1 MEQYIRGL
9 NLSQLREL
17 WDAQDDLLLEHEK
30 TFDDFYQELMKG
42 HDSNDKELTYIVES
56 YLRRVLIDYFYRHPR
71 VNPEEVK
78 TKSEARTK
86 KLEELRAEYNN
97 KTYADLIGDS
107 DGFYKWLSKKNS
119 QDVDR
124 NKIKH
129 FLDSIKLDSV
139 IELESLNTKEKEI
152 AKDRIK
158 QKFQDEFGRLA
169 MTEKFLIHYR
179 IDGQWKTRTLT
190 PEIWNELMAS
200 LDTLRFVYGFEESN
214 QTEIRFSDEAET
226 RSITCFRLCRLV

>member
-1 MEQYIRGL
+1 ME
-9 NLSQLREL
+9 
-17 WDAQDDLLLEHEK
+17 
-30 TFDDFYQELMKG
+30 G
-42 HDSNDKELTYIVES
+42 HDPNDKVYADGVERD
-56 YLRRVLIDYFYRHPR
+56 LKEVLIDYFYRHFR
-71 VNPEEVK
+71 VNPEELK

-124 NKIKH
+124 SKIKQ

-152 AKDRIK
+152 AKEHTHCPI
-158 QKFQDEFGRLA
+158 
-169 MTEKFLIHYR
+169 
-179 IDGQWKTRTLT
+179 
-190 PEIWNELMAS
+190 P
-200 LDTLRFVYGFEESN
+200 
-214 QTEIRFSDEAET
+214 
-226 RSITCFRLCRLV
+226 